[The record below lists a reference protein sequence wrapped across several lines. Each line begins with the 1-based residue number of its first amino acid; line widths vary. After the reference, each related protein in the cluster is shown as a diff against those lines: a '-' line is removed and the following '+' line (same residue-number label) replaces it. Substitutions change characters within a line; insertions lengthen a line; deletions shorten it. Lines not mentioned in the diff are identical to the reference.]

1 MSLARVL
8 AVSSCLAGLAGC
20 AALGGLTGGDDETAP
35 PPRVEGEAGLDGAA
49 LEAGPGSD
57 AGAGDAA
64 GPAAPCD
71 LGKPFDAPTPVAE
84 LNTADEDIVSDVAP
98 DGLTLY
104 LATNY
109 KVTGVH
115 LYYVTRAT
123 TADAWGPRQTLFP
136 LGSFDDWGVAVSPDG
151 LTAIVSSDR
160 NGSHNDLYVAT
171 RSSTLAA
178 FGPLSV
184 ASGLNSPSSEEGPHW
199 SADGRTLYFDS
210 TRTGNRELFR
220 ASVNGTS
227 FGAPQAIPGLGS
239 AELDA
244 VPVPSADELTM
255 YFLSLRAPTPNGDV
269 WFATRQNKADPF
281 SAPQVLPG
289 VNSPD
294 IDAPGHVSA
303 DGCTMYLSTIRAG
316 HYDVMVAR
324 RPK

>member
-1 MSLARVL
+1 VSLDRVL
-8 AVSSCLAGLAGC
+8 ALSSCLAAFAGC
-20 AALGGLTGGDDETAP
+20 AALGGLAGGDDDETTP
-35 PPRVEGEAGLDGAA
+35 PPRVAAEAGA
-49 LEAGPGSD
+49 EAGAPETGPAVD
-57 AGAGDAA
+57 AGAD
-64 GPAAPCD
+64 GPEAPCD
-71 LGKPFDAPTPVAE
+71 LAKPFGTPTPVAE
-84 LNTADEDIVSDVAP
+84 LNTVDEDIVSDVAP
-98 DGLTLY
+98 DGLTMY
-104 LATNY
+104 MATNY

-123 TADAWGPRQTLFP
+123 TGDTWGPRQTLFP

-178 FGPLSV
+178 FGPLSAV
-184 ASGLNSPSSEEGPHW
+184 AGLNSPSSEEGPHW
-199 SADGRTLYFDS
+199 SADSKTLYFDS
-210 TRTGNRELFR
+210 TRSGNRELFR
-220 ASVNGTS
+220 ASVNGAS
-227 FGAPQAIPGLGS
+227 FGAPQPIPGLGS

-244 VPVPSADELTM
+244 VPVPSADELTI

-269 WFATRQNKADPF
+269 WFATRATKAAAF

-294 IDAPGHVSA
+294 IDAPAHVTA
-303 DGCTMYLSTIRAG
+303 DGCTMYLSTIRGG
-316 HYDVMVAR
+316 HYDIMVAR